1 MSSAFAID
9 PVRRPTAPIA
19 PAYRPESAEPAPAA
33 RPALRPG
40 VRPKVLGASLIV
52 AGVGC
57 VLAAQ
62 LVLSIGTADGA
73 FRLQSLQTRSVELA
87 REQVV
92 RTEQLQTLAA
102 PQHVAARA
110 AALGMVPQDAP
121 AYLTRDGAVLG
132 APSRAEAGT
141 PAAAGDVPDALLSR

>member
-1 MSSAFAID
+1 MSSALAID
-9 PVRRPTAPIA
+9 PVRRPIPPLAPERA
-19 PAYRPESAEPAPAA
+19 PAAAEPAALP
-33 RPALRPG
+33 RPS

-73 FRLQSLQTRSVELA
+73 FRLQAMQERSTELT

-102 PQHVAARA
+102 PQHLAARA
-110 AALGMVPQDAP
+110 AALGMVPQDVP
-121 AYLTRDGAVLG
+121 AYLTRSGKVVGARSV
-132 APSRAEAGT
+132 SGT
-141 PAAAGDVPDALLSR
+141 AATAATGDVPDALLRH

>member
-9 PVRRPTAPIA
+9 PVRRPTAPLA
-19 PAYRPESAEPAPAA
+19 PERPAPAA
-33 RPALRPG
+33 DPVTVRAIRPR
-40 VRPKVLGASLIV
+40 VLGASLIV

-62 LVLSIGTADGA
+62 LLLSIGTADGA
-73 FRLQSLQTRSVELA
+73 FRLQALQDRSVELG

-102 PQHVAARA
+102 PQHLAARA
-110 AALGMVPQDAP
+110 AALGMVPQDVP
-121 AYLTRDGAVLG
+121 AYLTRSGTVLG
-132 APSRAEAGT
+132 AQSVAGAAD
-141 PAAAGDVPDALLSR
+141 AAATGDVPDALLSH

>member
-9 PVRRPTAPIA
+9 PVRRPTAPLA
-19 PAYRPESAEPAPAA
+19 PAYRPEPAEPAPAA

-40 VRPKVLGASLIV
+40 ARPKVLGASLIV

-57 VLAAQ
+57 VLPTQ
-62 LVLSIGTADGA
+62 LVLSIGTPDGA
-73 FRLQSLQTRSVELA
+73 FPLQSLQTRSVELA

-102 PQHVAARA
+102 PQPLAARA

-132 APSRAEAGT
+132 APSRAEAAA
-141 PAAAGDVPDALLSR
+141 PAEAAVVPDALLSR

>member
-9 PVRRPTAPIA
+9 PVRRPTAPLA
-19 PAYRPESAEPAPAA
+19 PERPAPAA
-33 RPALRPG
+33 DPVAVPRRGIRPR
-40 VRPKVLGASLIV
+40 VLGASVIV

-73 FRLQSLQTRSVELA
+73 FRLQALQDRSVELT

-102 PQHVAARA
+102 PQHLAARA
-110 AALGMVPQDAP
+110 SALGMVPQDVP
-121 AYLTRDGAVLG
+121 AYLTRSGAVLG
-132 APSRAEAGT
+132 AQSVAG
-141 PAAAGDVPDALLSR
+141 AADTASSGDVPDALLSH

>member
-9 PVRRPTAPIA
+9 PVRRPTAPLA
-19 PAYRPESAEPAPAA
+19 PERPAPAA
-33 RPALRPG
+33 DPVTVRAIRPR
-40 VRPKVLGASLIV
+40 VLGASLIV

-62 LVLSIGTADGA
+62 LLLSIGTADGA
-73 FRLQSLQTRSVELA
+73 FRLQALQDRSVELG

-102 PQHVAARA
+102 PQHLAARA
-110 AALGMVPQDAP
+110 AALGMVPQDVP
-121 AYLTRDGAVLG
+121 AYLTRSGRVLG
-132 APSRAEAGT
+132 AQSIAG
-141 PAAAGDVPDALLSR
+141 AADTASTGDVPDALLSH

>member
-9 PVRRPTAPIA
+9 PVRRPTAPLA
-19 PAYRPESAEPAPAA
+19 PERPAPAA
-33 RPALRPG
+33 DPVAVPRRGIRPRI
-40 VRPKVLGASLIV
+40 LGASVIV

-73 FRLQSLQTRSVELA
+73 FRLQALQDRSVELG

-102 PQHVAARA
+102 PQHLAARA
-110 AALGMVPQDAP
+110 AALGMVPQDVP
-121 AYLTRDGAVLG
+121 AYLTRSGTVLG
-132 APSRAEAGT
+132 AQAVAG
-141 PAAAGDVPDALLSR
+141 AADTASTGDVPDALLSH

>member
-9 PVRRPTAPIA
+9 PVRRPTAPLA
-19 PAYRPESAEPAPAA
+19 PERPAPAA
-33 RPALRPG
+33 DPVAVPRRGIRPR
-40 VRPKVLGASLIV
+40 VLGASVIV

-73 FRLQSLQTRSVELA
+73 FRLQALQDRSVELG

-102 PQHVAARA
+102 PQHLAARA
-110 AALGMVPQDAP
+110 AALGMVPQDVP
-121 AYLTRDGAVLG
+121 AYLTRSGKVLG
-132 APSRAEAGT
+132 AQAVAG
-141 PAAAGDVPDALLSR
+141 AADTASTGDVPDALLSH

>member
-1 MSSAFAID
+1 MSSALAID

-33 RPALRPG
+33 RPALHPG

-102 PQHVAARA
+102 PQHLAAQA

-121 AYLTRDGAVLG
+121 AYLRRDGSVLG
-132 APSRAEAGT
+132 APS
-141 PAAAGDVPDALLSR
+141 AASASAASAPDGVADALLSH

>member
-1 MSSAFAID
+1 MSSALAID
-9 PVRRPTAPIA
+9 PVRRPIPPLAPERA
-19 PAYRPESAEPAPAA
+19 PAAEPAAAPALA
-33 RPALRPG
+33 PRPA

-52 AGVGC
+52 VGVGC

-73 FRLQSLQTRSVELA
+73 FRLQALQDRSTELA

-102 PQHVAARA
+102 PQHLAARA
-110 AALGMVPQDAP
+110 AALGMVPQDVP
-121 AYLTRDGAVLG
+121 AYLTRSGKVVGARSV
-132 APSRAEAGT
+132 AGSADT
-141 PAAAGDVPDALLSR
+141 AGIGDVPDALLRR

>member
-9 PVRRPTAPIA
+9 PVRRPTAPLA
-19 PAYRPESAEPAPAA
+19 PERPAPAA
-33 RPALRPG
+33 DPVAVPRRAIRPR
-40 VRPKVLGASLIV
+40 VLGASLII

-57 VLAAQ
+57 VLATQ

-73 FRLQSLQTRSVELA
+73 FRLQALQDRSVELA

-102 PQHVAARA
+102 PQHLAARA
-110 AALGMVPQDAP
+110 AALGMVPQDVP
-121 AYLTRDGAVLG
+121 AYLTRSGTVLG
-132 APSRAEAGT
+132 AQSVAGVADT
-141 PAAAGDVPDALLSR
+141 ASTGDVPDALLSH

>member
-1 MSSAFAID
+1 MSSALAFD
-9 PVRRPTAPIA
+9 PVRRPIVPTAPLA
-19 PAYRPESAEPAPAA
+19 PERAPAA
-33 RPALRPG
+33 EPVAVPRPS
-40 VRPKVLGASLIV
+40 VRPKVLGASVIV

-73 FRLQSLQTRSVELA
+73 FRLQSLQERSTELS

-102 PQHVAARA
+102 PQHLAARA
-110 AALGMVPQDAP
+110 AALGMVPQDVP
-121 AYLTRDGAVLG
+121 AYLTRSGRVLG
-132 APSRAEAGT
+132 ARSV
-141 PAAAGDVPDALLSR
+141 AAAGASTGAVPDALLTR